1 MMKNNAELYNEI
13 IESLQNGDLLS
24 KIMPSILIF
33 AKRIDDAEFIKWAEL
48 EMNGYYNSN
57 PALTEDVV
65 VPEYRIVAGQY
76 LDQHQRIFVIPNATY
91 QFITE
96 YRLRQGV
103 TELEMLSSSQKLLTV
118 RDQGMLD
125 IIRDALNAS
134 VHSYTFDSGQI
145 TGILAAIKGNLI
157 NRLLKIEPK
166 IKEEIE
172 SKEEMT
178 DYQSTIAGPLSM
190 LHPLIAPVASDLY
203 KNGHYRQAILDTY
216 ILLVNTVKTKSGRHD
231 LDGTGL
237 MQTVFSPKKP
247 VIKISDDPDEQMGF
261 MWMFSGSVMGIR
273 NPKAHRLIQQHDPQR
288 TLEWLSFASVL
299 LKVLDNAEVIKE
311 EGQSNVPNE

>member
-1 MMKNNAELYNEI
+1 MKNNADLYFEI
-13 IESLQNGDLLS
+13 IEKLQNGDLLS

-33 AKRIDDAEFIKWAEL
+33 AKRIDDADLIKWAEL

-57 PALTEDVV
+57 PALTDDVV

-103 TELEMLSSSQKLLTV
+103 TELETLSGSQRFLTV
-118 RDQGMLD
+118 QDQGMLD

-145 TGILAAIKGNLI
+145 TGVLAAIKGNLI
-157 NRLLKIEPK
+157 NRLLQIEPK

-172 SKEEMT
+172 SKEKT
-178 DYQSTIAGPLSM
+178 DDQPGILGPLSM
-190 LHPLIAPVASDLY
+190 LHPLIAPVASELY
-203 KNGHYRQAILDTY
+203 QNGHYRQAILDTY
-216 ILLVNTVKTKSGRHD
+216 ILLVNTVKAKSGRHD
-231 LDGTGL
+231 LDGTSL

-247 VIKISDDPDEQMGF
+247 VIKISNDADEQMGF

-273 NPKAHRLIQQHDPQR
+273 NPKAHRLIQQYDPQR

-299 LKVLDNAEVIKE
+299 LKVLDDAEVVKE
-311 EGQSNVPNE
+311 DK

>member
-1 MMKNNAELYNEI
+1 MKKNSDLFNEI
-13 IESLQNGDLLS
+13 IESLQKGEFLS
-24 KIMPSILIF
+24 KIMPSVLIF
-33 AKRIDDAEFIKWAEL
+33 AKNIDNAELIKWTEL
-48 EMNGYYNSN
+48 EMNGYFNSN
-57 PALTEDVV
+57 PALTDDVV

-76 LDQHQRIFVIPNATY
+76 LDQYQRVFVIPDARY
-91 QFITE
+91 QFISE

-103 TELEMLSSSQKLLTV
+103 TELENLSSSHKLLTIQ
-118 RDQGMLD
+118 DQGMLD
-125 IIRDALNAS
+125 TIRQELNAA
-134 VHSYTFDSGQI
+134 VHSYTFDAGQI
-145 TGILAAIKGNLI
+145 TGILATIKGNLI
-157 NRLLKIEPK
+157 NRLLIVEPQ
-166 IKEEIE
+166 ISEELDSA
-172 SKEEMT
+172 SKPA
-178 DYQSTIAGPLSM
+178 DHLHIYGPLSN
-190 LHPLIAPVASDLY
+190 LHPLIPPVASDLY

-299 LKVLDNAEVIKE
+299 LKVLDDAEVIKE
-311 EGQSNVPNE
+311 DAQPKVVSG